1 MDNNEI
7 ESSVMPK
14 ILVLQGIPASGKTT
28 FAKQFVK
35 DNEHWIRV
43 NRDDI
48 RRMFGEYW
56 VPKREYLVEA
66 TEYAIAEE
74 AIINGWN
81 VIVDDTNL
89 NPIYIDGWK
98 EIAGLNN
105 CEIEF
110 KEFKISLEEA
120 LKRDSERENPVGKET
135 VTRFY
140 RKYYGNV

>member
-1 MDNNEI
+1 
-7 ESSVMPK
+7 
-14 ILVLQGIPASGKTT
+14 
-28 FAKQFVK
+28 
-35 DNEHWIRV
+35 
-43 NRDDI
+43 
-48 RRMFGEYW
+48 MFGEYW
-56 VPKREYLVEA
+56 IPKREHLVET
-66 TEYAIAEE
+66 TEYAIAKE

-98 EIAGLNN
+98 EIAELNN

-120 LKRDSERENPVGKET
+120 LKRDSERENPVGEET

-140 RKYYGNV
+140 RKYYENV